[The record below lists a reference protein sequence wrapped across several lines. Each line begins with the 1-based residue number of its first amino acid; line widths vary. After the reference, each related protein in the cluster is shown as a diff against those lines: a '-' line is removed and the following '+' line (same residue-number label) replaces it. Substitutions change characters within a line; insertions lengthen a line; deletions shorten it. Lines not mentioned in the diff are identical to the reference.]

1 MTLKFKRGREIS
13 ESRALVHHAFGL
25 AQSLGIST
33 ILVQVEEPG
42 DFRAIENVRE
52 SENVLWLV
60 RDPELRFE
68 LRRGDAHIVIPDTG
82 LTRFSQLNIALFRA
96 VVEERIALD
105 ESVVCLTGVV
115 GSKRL
120 DTLVIANPRRD
131 FPWFRKRDLDATKT
145 VVGSREF
152 GRIIDIALQLSSEGR
167 EGKAIGAAF
176 VLGEP
181 EELHPHLS
189 QLILN
194 PFEGHSRKLRNI
206 HSEEFLE
213 SLREFSA
220 LDGAFVV
227 NMRGVVESAGTYI
240 YAPAKKVKLSPG
252 LGARHTAAASITA
265 QTNSV
270 AVVISESSG
279 CVTVFHDGQA
289 ILELGKPKPI
299 PRRRSSANP

>member
-1 MTLKFKRGREIS
+1 MTSKDKRNHEIS
-13 ESRALVHHAFGL
+13 ESRALVRHAFGL
-25 AQSLGIST
+25 AQSLGISK

-42 DFRAIENVRE
+42 DFRAIENVRK
-52 SENVLWLV
+52 SENVLWLA
-60 RDPELRFE
+60 RDPELRFK

-82 LTRFSQLNIALFRA
+82 LTRLSQLNIALFQA
-96 VVEERIALD
+96 VVKEHIALD

-115 GSKRL
+115 GSMRL
-120 DTLVIANPRRD
+120 DTLVIANPKRD
-131 FPWFRKRDLDATKT
+131 FPWFKRRDLDATKT

-152 GRIIDIALQLSSEGR
+152 GRIIDIALRFSSEGR
-167 EGKAIGAAF
+167 EGKAIGSAF

-181 EELHPHLS
+181 EELHSHLR

-194 PFEGHSRKLRNI
+194 PCEGHARKLRSI

-227 NMRGVVESAGTYI
+227 NTKGIVESAGTYI
-240 YAPAKKVKLSPG
+240 DAPAKKVKLSAG

-265 QTNSV
+265 HTNSV

-279 CVTVFHDGQA
+279 CVTVFHDGRA
-289 ILELGKPKPI
+289 ILELEKPKPI
-299 PRRRSSANP
+299 PRPRS